1 MLSFIKTTGITIVV
15 SIVCICILHVLW
27 KTFGSGYLFKKK
39 DIIQSQTD
47 KYKKMLE
54 QSMSGSMTKSS
65 GNTTTETHFERTA
78 SKPYFSREE
87 EEKMEQ
93 YLSQIVM
100 DEFSNGKEFA

>member
-1 MLSFIKTTGITIVV
+1 
-15 SIVCICILHVLW
+15 
-27 KTFGSGYLFKKK
+27 
-39 DIIQSQTD
+39 
-47 KYKKMLE
+47 
-54 QSMSGSMTKSS
+54 MSGSMTKSS